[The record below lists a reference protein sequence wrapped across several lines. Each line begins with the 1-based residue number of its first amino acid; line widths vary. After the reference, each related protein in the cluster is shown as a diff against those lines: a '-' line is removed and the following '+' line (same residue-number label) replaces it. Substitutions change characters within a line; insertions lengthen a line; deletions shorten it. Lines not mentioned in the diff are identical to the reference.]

1 MKKWVY
7 IIILL
12 PFTLKAQYH
21 DDISVVQFSAKFL
34 CHSELSHRD
43 FKKIDGARISTIYL
57 SEETDLFRKENIKFL
72 PTVILYHNNKRIL
85 TIESDIG
92 LKLPKN
98 TIHHIQNEIDLI
110 RGK

>member
-1 MKKWVY
+1 MGKFNLYQK
-7 IIILL
+7 
-12 PFTLKAQYH
+12 TLKSNLA
-21 DDISVVQFSAKFL
+21 V
-34 CHSELSHRD
+34 C
-43 FKKIDGARISTIYL
+43 
-57 SEETDLFRKENIKFL
+57 
-72 PTVILYHNNKRIL
+72 ILYHNNKRIL